1 MTTDKRTSSRKLDH
15 LRLCSET
22 DVTAGS
28 AGFEDVILVHNAL
41 PECDLDTIDLSV
53 DFLGRKLSSPL
64 FISAMTGGHPDTK
77 EVNRVLGSAAEKYGL
92 GMGVGS
98 QRAALEDPDLAD
110 RFSIVRDAAPH
121 AFLCGNIGA
130 VQLVSHGMEW
140 VDAAVE
146 MIDAD
151 ALCIH
156 LNFLQEAIQPEGDHN
171 AAGCLRAIEQA
182 CKESNVPIIVKE
194 TGCGISSEVAARL
207 FDAGVSA
214 VDTGGYGGTSW
225 AKIEGARAQKRDA
238 AGDKALAGLGNSLIS
253 WGIPTAVSVF
263 EVAKVSKGPVIATG
277 GLKTGLDIAKGIV
290 LGATL
295 GGMALSLLSPALSGE
310 ESLGSAIDTIHT
322 ELRASMFLCG
332 AKDIP
337 SLSKARYYL
346 LGDIRQMIRT

>member
-1 MTTDKRTSSRKLDH
+1 MTPNTPTSSRKLDH

-28 AGFEDVILVHNAL
+28 AGFEDIILVHNAL
-41 PECDLDTIDLSV
+41 PECDLDAIDLSV

-64 FISAMTGGHPDTK
+64 FISAMTGGHPDTA

-92 GMGVGS
+92 AMGVGS
-98 QRAALEDPDLAD
+98 QRAALENPDLENS
-110 RFSIVRDAAPH
+110 FSVVRDAAPH

-140 VDAAVE
+140 VDAAVD

-156 LNFLQEAIQPEGDHN
+156 LNFLQEAVQPEGDHD
-171 AAGCLRAIEQA
+171 ATSCLDAISHA
-182 CKESNVPIIVKE
+182 CKEANVPIIVKE

-207 FDAGVSA
+207 FDVGVSA
-214 VDTGGYGGTSW
+214 IDTGGYGGTSW

-238 AGDKALAGLGNSLIS
+238 AGDKALAGLGNSLLT

-263 EVAKVSKGPVIATG
+263 EVAKVSKGLVIATG
-277 GLKTGLDIAKGIV
+277 GLTTGLDIARGIV

-295 GGMALSLLSPALSGE
+295 GGMALYLLAPALSGE
-310 ESLGSAIDTIHT
+310 ETLGSAIDTIHT

-332 AKDIP
+332 AKDIA
-337 SLSKARYYL
+337 SLAKVRYYL
-346 LGDIRQMIRT
+346 LGNVRQMIRT